1 MNMYSP
7 STACVCMCAHVCMC
21 ACVGACTSACI
32 VHCCM
37 CLHMEVMGWGGG
49 GGGTFS
55 PLN

>member
-49 GGGTFS
+49 GGGHF
-55 PLN
+55 LH